1 MLNVEH
7 ISFSYR
13 KKEVLRDISFTAKEG
28 DFIGI
33 IGKNGCGKSTLLSVL
48 AGVRQPACGIV
59 SYNGVPLFSSKKS
72 ICEQSGSVSSDT
84 AVSACT
90 PADIIGYVPQ
100 LNPLL
105 PELSVRDNLKLWKR
119 KHSSPD
125 IASDELFRQ
134 LGLTDIMHTPVAKL
148 SEGLKKRVSIA
159 SVLQNSP
166 KILILDEPSAAL
178 DLPCKEVI
186 HNQLLTF
193 SKNGGIVL
201 FTSHEEA
208 EFSLCTT
215 LYILKDG
222 SLLQVPNTSDKHTLI
237 QQF

>member
-1 MLNVEH
+1 MLSVEH

-13 KKEVLRDISFTAKEG
+13 KKEVLRDVSFTAKEG

-33 IGKNGCGKSTLLSVL
+33 VGKNGCGKSTLLSVL
-48 AGVRQPACGIV
+48 AGVRRPASGTL
-59 SYNGVPLFSSKKS
+59 SYEGSPLFTKKS
-72 ICEQSGSVSSDT
+72 I
-84 AVSACT
+84 
-90 PADIIGYVPQ
+90 PADLIGYVPQ

-105 PELSVRDNLKLWKR
+105 PELPVRDNLRLWLR
-119 KHSSPD
+119 NTAASPE
-125 IASDELFRQ
+125 SLYLQ
-134 LGLTDIMHTPVAKL
+134 MGLTDYLRVPVSKL

-159 SVLQNSP
+159 AVLQNNP

-186 HNQLLTF
+186 HEQLLTF
-193 SKNGGIVL
+193 TKNGGIVL
-201 FTSHEEA
+201 FTTHEEA
-208 EFSLCTT
+208 EFSLCNT

-222 SLLQVPNTSDKHTLI
+222 ILHPAPDTQDMHLLI

>member
-1 MLNVEH
+1 MLHVEH

-48 AGVRQPACGIV
+48 AGVKRPANGMV
-59 SYNGVPLFSSKKS
+59 SYQGTPLFHKKS
-72 ICEQSGSVSSDT
+72 S
-84 AVSACT
+84 

-105 PELSVRDNLKLWKR
+105 PELSVQDNVRLWKR
-119 KHSSPD
+119 ENTAPD
-125 IASDELFRQ
+125 TSSDELFRR
-134 LGLTDIMHTPVAKL
+134 LELTDVMHTPVAKL

-159 SVLQNSP
+159 SVLQNNP

-186 HNQLLTF
+186 HKQLRSF
-193 SKNGGIVL
+193 SDNGGIVL

-208 EFSLCTT
+208 EFALCST
-215 LYILKDG
+215 LYILKEG
-222 SLLQVPNTSDKHTLI
+222 ILLPVSDTSDKHSLI

>member
-48 AGVRQPACGIV
+48 AGVRLPAGGTV
-59 SYNGVPLFSSKKS
+59 SFDGVPLFSKK
-72 ICEQSGSVSSDT
+72 G
-84 AVSACT
+84 ASAG
-90 PADIIGYVPQ
+90 IIGYVPQ

-105 PELSVRDNLKLWKR
+105 PELSVRDNVRLWKQ
-119 KHSSPD
+119 KSTAPD
-125 IASDELFRQ
+125 TSSDELFLR
-134 LGLTDIMHTPVAKL
+134 LELTDVMHTPVAKL

-159 SVLQNSP
+159 SVLQNHP

-186 HNQLLTF
+186 HKQLLTF
-193 SKNGGIVL
+193 SEQGGIVL

-208 EFSLCTT
+208 ELSLCST
-215 LYILKDG
+215 LYILKEG
-222 SLLQVPNTSDKHTLI
+222 CLLQVPNTLDKHTLI

>member
-1 MLNVEH
+1 MLMLHAEH

-13 KKEVLRDISFTAKEG
+13 NKHVLRDICFTAKEG

-48 AGVRQPACGIV
+48 SGVRSPASGTLF
-59 SYNGVPLFSSKKS
+59 YQGTPLYRK
-72 ICEQSGSVSSDT
+72 GSV
-84 AVSACT
+84 
-90 PADIIGYVPQ
+90 PAKLVGYVPQ

-105 PELSVRDNLKLWKR
+105 PELSVRDNLKLWFRDADALPKNER
-119 KHSSPD
+119 N
-125 IASDELFRQ
+125 ELYDHME
-134 LGLTDIMHTPVAKL
+134 LTACFSAPVKKL
-148 SEGLKKRVSIA
+148 SEGMKKRVSIA
-159 SVLQNSP
+159 SVLQNAP

-186 HNQLLTF
+186 HAQLHSF
-193 SKNGGIVL
+193 VAKGGIVL
-201 FTSHEEA
+201 FTTHEEA

-222 SLLQVPNTSDKHTLI
+222 CLQVADTNSDKGTLI

>member
-1 MLNVEH
+1 MLCAEH

-48 AGVRQPACGIV
+48 AGVRQPAGGTL
-59 SYNGVPLFSSKKS
+59 SYEGAPLFSKKS
-72 ICEQSGSVSSDT
+72 I
-84 AVSACT
+84 
-90 PADIIGYVPQ
+90 PAETVGYVPQ

-119 KHSSPD
+119 TAANTPD
-125 IASDELFRQ
+125 SLYQ
-134 LGLTDIMHTPVAKL
+134 QMGLTDYLHVPVAKL

-186 HNQLLTF
+186 HEQLLSFTG
-193 SKNGGIVL
+193 NGGIVL
-201 FTSHEEA
+201 FTTHEEA

-215 LYILKDG
+215 LFVLKDG
-222 SLLQVPNTSDKHTLI
+222 SLQQIPGDLDKHALI
-237 QQF
+237 QQFT

>member
-1 MLNVEH
+1 MYCAEH

-13 KKEVLRDISFTAKEG
+13 KKEVLRDVSFTAKEG

-33 IGKNGCGKSTLLSVL
+33 VGKNGCGKSTLLSVL
-48 AGVRQPACGIV
+48 AGVRRPDSGTV
-59 SYNGVPLFSSKKS
+59 LFEGSPLFSKKQ
-72 ICEQSGSVSSDT
+72 I
-84 AVSACT
+84 

-105 PELSVRDNLKLWKR
+105 PELSVRDNLRLWLRNTGAPAKDT
-119 KHSSPD
+119 P
-125 IASDELFRQ
+125 ETLYQ
-134 LGLTDIMHTPVAKL
+134 QMGLTDYLKIPVAKL

-186 HNQLLTF
+186 HEQLLTF
-193 SKNGGIVL
+193 SKNGGIIL
-201 FTSHEEA
+201 FTTHEET
-208 EFSLCTT
+208 EFSLCNT

-222 SLLQVPNTSDKHTLI
+222 TLHPTPDTQDMHLLI
-237 QQF
+237 QHF

>member
-1 MLNVEH
+1 MLRAEH

-13 KKEVLRDISFTAKEG
+13 NKQVLRDVCLTAKEG

-48 AGVRQPACGIV
+48 AGVKRPDSGTL
-59 SYNGVPLFSSKKS
+59 SYQDAPLYKK
-72 ICEQSGSVSSDT
+72 GSV
-84 AVSACT
+84 
-90 PADIIGYVPQ
+90 PAKLVGYVPQ

-105 PELSVRDNLKLWKR
+105 PELSVQDNLKLWFREATALPK
-119 KHSSPD
+119 D
-125 IASDELFRQ
+125 ALQELYDQ
-134 LGLTDIMHTPVAKL
+134 MGLTECFSTAVKKL
-148 SEGLKKRVSIA
+148 SEGMKKRVSIA
-159 SVLQNSP
+159 SVLQNAPS
-166 KILILDEPSAAL
+166 ILILDEPSAAL

-186 HNQLLTF
+186 HAQLLSF
-193 SKNGGIVL
+193 VKKGGIIF
-201 FTSHEEA
+201 FTTHEEA

-222 SLLQVPNTSDKHTLI
+222 VLQQADVHSDKSTLI

>member
-1 MLNVEH
+1 MLQAEH
-7 ISFSYR
+7 VSFSYR

-48 AGVRQPACGIV
+48 AGVRPPADGTL
-59 SYNGVPLFSSKKS
+59 SYDGMPLYAKKS
-72 ICEQSGSVSSDT
+72 S
-84 AVSACT
+84 
-90 PADIIGYVPQ
+90 PADLIGYVPQ

-119 KHSSPD
+119 KIPALSES
-125 IASDELFRQ
+125 ATEALYQ
-134 LGLTDIMHTPVAKL
+134 ELGLTGSLQVPVARL
-148 SEGLKKRVSIA
+148 SEGMKKRVSIA
-159 SVLQNSP
+159 SVLQNRP

-186 HNQLLTF
+186 HSQLLTF
-193 SKNGGIVL
+193 AKQGGIVL

-208 EFSLCTT
+208 EFSLCST
-215 LYILKDG
+215 LYVLKDG
-222 SLLQVPNTSDKHTLI
+222 CLTQVPNTLDKHTLI

>member
-1 MLNVEH
+1 MLSVEH

-13 KKEVLRDISFTAKEG
+13 KKEVLRDVSFTAKEG

-48 AGVRQPACGIV
+48 SGVKRPAGGTV
-59 SYNGVPLFSSKKS
+59 SYGDVSLFS
-72 ICEQSGSVSSDT
+72 GT
-84 AVSACT
+84 AH
-90 PADIIGYVPQ
+90 PADLIGYDPQ

-105 PELSVRDNLKLWKR
+105 PELSVRDNLTLWKR
-119 KHSSPD
+119 NTVSAD
-125 IASDELFRQ
+125 TDCTALYQQ
-134 LGLTDIMHTPVAKL
+134 LGLTDYLRTPVAKL

-159 SVLQNSP
+159 SVLQNNP

-186 HNQLLTF
+186 HEQLRSF
-193 SKNGGIVL
+193 AANGGIVL

-222 SLLQVPNTSDKHTLI
+222 TLLQAPGTSDLHALI
-237 QQF
+237 QLF

>member
-1 MLNVEH
+1 MLSVEH

-13 KKEVLRDISFTAKEG
+13 KKEVLRDVSFTTKEG
-28 DFIGI
+28 DFVGI

-48 AGVRQPACGIV
+48 AGVRRPANGIV
-59 SYNGVPLFSSKKS
+59 SYNGASLFSGTEK
-72 ICEQSGSVSSDT
+72 
-84 AVSACT
+84 
-90 PADIIGYVPQ
+90 PADLIGYVPQ

-105 PELSVRDNLKLWKR
+105 PELSVRDNLKLWNR
-119 KHSSPD
+119 NTTESTD
-125 IASDELFRQ
+125 TDCASLYQQ
-134 LGLTDIMHTPVAKL
+134 LGLTDYLRTPVAKL

-159 SVLQNSP
+159 SVLQNNP

-186 HNQLLTF
+186 HEQLCSF
-193 SKNGGIVL
+193 AKHGGIVL

-222 SLLQVPNTSDKHTLI
+222 TLLKAPNTSDLHSLI

>member
-1 MLNVEH
+1 MFDYHMHTTVSFDAKGSPEEMVEAA
-7 ISFSYR
+7 I
-13 KKEVLRDISFTAKEG
+13 KAGLKDICFTAQSG

-48 AGVRQPACGIV
+48 AGVRRPAGGTV
-59 SYNGVPLFSSKKS
+59 FWEDAPLY
-72 ICEQSGSVSSDT
+72 SGT
-84 AVSACT
+84 GT
-90 PADIIGYVPQ
+90 PADIVGYVPQ

-105 PELSVRDNLKLWKR
+105 PELSVRDNLKLWLR
-119 KHSSPD
+119 KGGSTTKETTED
-125 IASDELFRQ
+125 LYLQ
-134 LGLTDIMHTPVAKL
+134 MGLTDYLQVPVAKL

-178 DLPCKEVI
+178 DLPCKEII
-186 HNQLLTF
+186 HEQLLSFTN
-193 SKNGGIVL
+193 KGGIVL
-201 FTSHEEA
+201 FTTHEEA
-208 EFSLCTT
+208 EFSLCNV

-222 SLLQVPNTSDKHTLI
+222 ILHPVKDNPDKHTLI

>member
-1 MLNVEH
+1 MLCVDH

-13 KKEVLRDISFTAKEG
+13 KKQVLCDISFTAKEG

-48 AGVRQPACGIV
+48 AGVKRPA
-59 SYNGVPLFSSKKS
+59 NGMLTFHETPLFSSK
-72 ICEQSGSVSSDT
+72 SVPSET
-84 AVSACT
+84 V
-90 PADIIGYVPQ
+90 GYVPQ

-105 PELSVRDNLKLWKR
+105 PELSVRDNLKLWYR
-119 KHSSPD
+119 TTSSSSVESPE
-125 IASDELFRQ
+125 ALYRQ
-134 LGLTDIMHTPVAKL
+134 LGLTDYFHTPVAKL
-148 SEGLKKRVSIA
+148 SEGMKKRVSIA
-159 SVLQNSP
+159 SVLQNQP

-178 DLPCKEVI
+178 DLPCKEII
-186 HNQLLTF
+186 HEQLLSFTG
-193 SKNGGIVL
+193 NGGIVI
-201 FTSHEEA
+201 FTTHEEA

-222 SLLQVPNTSDKHTLI
+222 ILQRADAVQDKHALI

>member
-1 MLNVEH
+1 MLCAEH

-13 KKEVLRDISFTAKEG
+13 KKEVLRDVSFSAEEG
-28 DFIGI
+28 EFIGI

-48 AGVRQPACGIV
+48 AGVRRPASGTL
-59 SYNGVPLFSSKKS
+59 SFHGQPLFSKKS
-72 ICEQSGSVSSDT
+72 V
-84 AVSACT
+84 
-90 PADIIGYVPQ
+90 PAETSGYVPQ

-105 PELSVRDNLKLWKR
+105 PELSVRDNLKLWERKR
-119 KHSSPD
+119 AVSAESSPD
-125 IASDELFRQ
+125 SLYEQ
-134 LGLTDIMHTPVAKL
+134 MGLTDYLHVPVAKL

-159 SVLQNSP
+159 SVLQNNP

-186 HNQLLTF
+186 HEQLLTF
-193 SKNGGIVL
+193 AKSGGIVL
-201 FTSHEEA
+201 FTTHEEA

-222 SLLQVPNTSDKHTLI
+222 SLHPVSDTGDKHSLI
-237 QQF
+237 QHL

>member
-1 MLNVEH
+1 MLSVEH

-13 KKEVLRDISFTAKEG
+13 KKEVLHDISFTAKKG

-48 AGVRQPACGIV
+48 AGVRRPASGTL
-59 SYNGVPLFSSKKS
+59 SFQDAPLFSKKS
-72 ICEQSGSVSSDT
+72 D
-84 AVSACT
+84 
-90 PADIIGYVPQ
+90 PADTIGYVPQ

-105 PELSVRDNLKLWKR
+105 PELSVRDNLKLWLRNK
-119 KHSSPD
+119 KDTDTGSTES
-125 IASDELFRQ
+125 LYRQ
-134 LGLTDIMHTPVAKL
+134 MGLTDYLQVPVAKL

-159 SVLQNSP
+159 SVLQNNP

-178 DLPCKEVI
+178 DLPCKEII
-186 HNQLLTF
+186 HEQLLSFT
-193 SKNGGIVL
+193 KNGGIVL
-201 FTSHEEA
+201 FTTHEEV
-208 EFSLCTT
+208 EFSLCNT

-222 SLLQVPNTSDKHTLI
+222 YLHHVDDTTDKHALI

>member
-1 MLNVEH
+1 MLCAEH

-13 KKEVLRDISFTAKEG
+13 KKEVLRDVSFSAKEG

-33 IGKNGCGKSTLLSVL
+33 VGKNGCGKSTLLSVL
-48 AGVRQPACGIV
+48 AGVRRPAGGTL
-59 SYNGVPLFSSKKS
+59 SYEGSPLYTKKR
-72 ICEQSGSVSSDT
+72 I
-84 AVSACT
+84 

-105 PELSVRDNLKLWKR
+105 PELSVRDNLKLWLR
-119 KHSSPD
+119 NTSADTDDSPE
-125 IASDELFRQ
+125 SLYHHM
-134 LGLTDIMHTPVAKL
+134 GLTDYLQVPVAKL

-186 HNQLLTF
+186 HSQLLSF
-193 SKNGGIVL
+193 VKKGGIVL
-201 FTSHEEA
+201 FTTHEEA
-208 EFSLCTT
+208 EFSLCNT

-222 SLLQVPNTSDKHTLI
+222 ILHPASDTQDMHLLI
-237 QQF
+237 QNF

>member
-1 MLNVEH
+1 MLHAEH

-13 KKEVLRDISFTAKEG
+13 NKHVLRDICFTAREG

-48 AGVRQPACGIV
+48 AGVRSPASGTLF
-59 SYNGVPLFSSKKS
+59 YQDTPLYRK
-72 ICEQSGSVSSDT
+72 GSV
-84 AVSACT
+84 
-90 PADIIGYVPQ
+90 PAKLVGYVPQ

-105 PELSVRDNLKLWKR
+105 PELSVRDNLKLWFR
-119 KHSSPD
+119 KTDALPD
-125 IASDELFRQ
+125 EALNELYDQ
-134 LGLTDIMHTPVAKL
+134 MGLTECFSTPVKKL
-148 SEGLKKRVSIA
+148 SEGMKKRVSIV
-159 SVLQNSP
+159 SVLQNAP

-178 DLPCKEVI
+178 DLPCKAII
-186 HNQLLTF
+186 HAQLHSF
-193 SKNGGIVL
+193 VAKGGIVL
-201 FTSHEEA
+201 FTTHEEA

-222 SLLQVPNTSDKHTLI
+222 ILQEADTRSGKNTLI

>member
-1 MLNVEH
+1 MLRVEH
-7 ISFSYR
+7 ISFAYR
-13 KKEVLRDISFTAKEG
+13 KKQVLKDISFTAQDG

-48 AGVRQPACGIV
+48 AGVKRPAGGDV
-59 SYNGVPLFSSKKS
+59 FLEDAPLFSKKES
-72 ICEQSGSVSSDT
+72 LADT
-84 AVSACT
+84 
-90 PADIIGYVPQ
+90 IGYVPQ

-105 PELSVRDNLKLWKR
+105 PELSVQDNLKLWLR
-119 KHSSPD
+119 PTGASSKETVED
-125 IASDELFRQ
+125 LYQQ
-134 LGLTDIMHTPVAKL
+134 LGLTDYLRTPVAKL

-159 SVLQNSP
+159 SVLQNNP

-186 HNQLLTF
+186 HEQLLSFT
-193 SKNGGIVL
+193 KNGGIVL
-201 FTSHEEA
+201 FTTHEEA

-222 SLLQVPNTSDKHTLI
+222 ILHQVPNAQDKSALLQHLS
-237 QQF
+237 F

>member
-1 MLNVEH
+1 MLCVEH
-7 ISFSYR
+7 ISFSFR
-13 KKEVLRDISFTAKEG
+13 KKEVLRDVSFSAKEG

-48 AGVRQPACGIV
+48 AGVRRPADGIV
-59 SYNGVPLFSSKKS
+59 SYNEIPLFSGKKGS
-72 ICEQSGSVSSDT
+72 CRQSRSHPSGT
-84 AVSACT
+84 AASAYT
-90 PADIIGYVPQ
+90 AADIIGYVPQ

-105 PELSVRDNLKLWKR
+105 PELSVRDNLKLWKH
-119 KHSSPD
+119 KNTSVND
-125 IASDELFRQ
+125 TADTLYRQ
-134 LGLTDIMHTPVAKL
+134 MDLTDVMHTPVAKL

-159 SVLQNSP
+159 SVLQNNP

-186 HNQLLTF
+186 HTQLLSF
-193 SKNGGIVL
+193 AKNGGIVL

-208 EFSLCTT
+208 EFSLCST
-215 LYILKDG
+215 LYILKEG
-222 SLLQVPNTSDKHTLI
+222 GLMQVPNTLEKHTLI

>member
-1 MLNVEH
+1 MLSVEH

-13 KKEVLRDISFTAKEG
+13 KKEVLRDVSFTAKEG

-48 AGVRQPACGIV
+48 SGVKRPAGGTV
-59 SYNGVPLFSSKKS
+59 SYGDVSLSS
-72 ICEQSGSVSSDT
+72 GT
-84 AVSACT
+84 AH
-90 PADIIGYVPQ
+90 PADLIGYVPQ

-105 PELSVRDNLKLWKR
+105 PELSVRDNLTLWKR
-119 KHSSPD
+119 NNTDSPD
-125 IASDELFRQ
+125 TDSTSLYQQ
-134 LGLTDIMHTPVAKL
+134 LGLTDYLRTPVAKL

-159 SVLQNSP
+159 SVLQNNP

-186 HNQLLTF
+186 HEQLRSF
-193 SKNGGIVL
+193 AEHGGIVL

-222 SLLQVPNTSDKHTLI
+222 TLLPAPDTSDLHALI

>member
-1 MLNVEH
+1 MYCAEH

-13 KKEVLRDISFTAKEG
+13 KKEVLRDVSFTAKEG

-33 IGKNGCGKSTLLSVL
+33 VGKNGCGKSTLLSVL
-48 AGVRQPACGIV
+48 AGVRRPADGTI
-59 SYNGVPLFSSKKS
+59 SFEGAPLFSKKS
-72 ICEQSGSVSSDT
+72 I
-84 AVSACT
+84 

-105 PELSVRDNLKLWKR
+105 PELSVRDNLRLWLR
-119 KHSSPD
+119 NPAVSPETTPE
-125 IASDELFRQ
+125 SLYLQ
-134 LGLTDIMHTPVAKL
+134 MGLTDYLRVPVAKL

-159 SVLQNSP
+159 SVLQNNP

-186 HNQLLTF
+186 HEQLLSFT
-193 SKNGGIVL
+193 KNGGIVL
-201 FTSHEEA
+201 FTTHEEA
-208 EFSLCTT
+208 EFSLCNT

-222 SLLQVPNTSDKHTLI
+222 ILHPAPDTQDMHLLI